1 MGVHGSGA
9 FAWTFAGRTMEAQAT
24 KLQQDLANGDLTNL
38 PDLHATSAGLK
49 AICTWYITAALEQA
63 RQCMAGHGYSA
74 YSALPTL
81 VADIT
86 VNCTWEGDNT
96 VMLLQTA
103 QVRFPPT
110 RLSALSDCSLA
121 CVVPCVC
128 VVRSNFKLAN
138 AVPGQVDLA
147 CLRRKEAGRQR
158 ALPGAHSGDP
168 DPVAPQRL
176 LRQ

>member
-1 MGVHGSGA
+1 
-9 FAWTFAGRTMEAQAT
+9 MEAQAT

-103 QVRFPPT
+103 QVRFLPT
-110 RLSALSDCSLA
+110 RLRVLFFLLTCVCCAM
-121 CVVPCVC
+121 CVVC
-128 VVRSNFKLAN
+128 
-138 AVPGQVDLA
+138 
-147 CLRRKEAGRQR
+147 R
-158 ALPGAHSGDP
+158 AL
-168 DPVAPQRL
+168 QFR
-176 LRQ
+176 

>member
-1 MGVHGSGA
+1 
-9 FAWTFAGRTMEAQAT
+9 MEAQAT

-81 VADIT
+81 VADIA

-103 QVRFPPT
+103 QVRFLPPPP
-110 RLSALSDCSLA
+110 LAQCSF
-121 CVVPCVC
+121 
-128 VVRSNFKLAN
+128 RSNFGKCSIWSSRSRVSSKERSWSA
-138 AVPGQVDLA
+138 ARA
-147 CLRRKEAGRQR
+147 TWSALRR
-158 ALPGAHSGDP
+158 S
-168 DPVAPQRL
+168 
-176 LRQ
+176 